1 MNFCRAF
8 SCVLSAM
15 SLLLLFTGTP
25 GARAEAVIR
34 HFQTDGCTDFPDG
47 TSRDRLL
54 WRDCCVQHDLYLW
67 AGGTEDERLDVDRQL
82 KECVISKGAPVPAW
96 VMYLGVRIGSR
107 SPIRYKEMEWGNAW
121 NAEGAPPR
129 PRYQALTADEVNEL
143 ERDLL
148 SHPSISA
155 DAGMV
160 LQFFSDLEKRV
171 SD

>member
-1 MNFCRAF
+1 MNQGWFLKIAF
-8 SCVLSAM
+8 LVLFAAGIS
-15 SLLLLFTGTP
+15 S
-25 GARAEAVIR
+25 ARAETTIR

-47 TSRDRLL
+47 TSRDKVL

-121 NAEGAPPR
+121 NAEGASPR
-129 PRYQALTADEVNEL
+129 PRYQALTPDEVSEL
-143 ERDLL
+143 EHDLVNY
-148 SHPSISA
+148 PSVAA
-155 DAGMV
+155 DTGMV
-160 LQFFSDLEKRV
+160 LKFFSDLEKRI